1 MVDTISALSGN
12 KTILVIAH
20 RTTSVKRCDTVFF
33 LKNGKLIDSGTF
45 AKLMAQSAEFREM
58 VGYIP
63 EDMASP
69 DSSPTSGT

>member
-20 RTTSVKRCDTVFF
+20 RTTTVKRYDTVFF

-45 AKLMAQSAEFREM
+45 AKLIAQSAELREM
-58 VGYIP
+58 VGHIP
-63 EDMASP
+63 EDVASP
-69 DSSPTSGT
+69 DSSSASGT